1 MRVRYH
7 GHGKRCFAKFTDPLL
22 LLYRFCFDFVC
33 KAVAKRRKLHG
44 AYIALAAMANGNS
57 TVFNFFV
64 ADNEHIRRLL
74 KLRLTYFISDFFGA
88 IVNLY
93 ADTVFLSSASI
104 SCALS
109 A

>member
-1 MRVRYH
+1 
-7 GHGKRCFAKFTDPLL
+7 
-22 LLYRFCFDFVC
+22 
-33 KAVAKRRKLHG
+33 
-44 AYIALAAMANGNS
+44 MANGNS

-93 ADTVFLSSASI
+93 ADTVFFKLCLDFMRSVCMAVGNRKNDG
-104 SCALS
+104 LYG
-109 A
+109 

>member
-1 MRVRYH
+1 
-7 GHGKRCFAKFTDPLL
+7 
-22 LLYRFCFDFVC
+22 
-33 KAVAKRRKLHG
+33 
-44 AYIALAAMANGNS
+44 MANGNS

-93 ADTVFLSSASI
+93 ADTVFFKFRLDFMRSVLMAI
-104 SCALS
+104 RYWKDNGLYG
-109 A
+109 